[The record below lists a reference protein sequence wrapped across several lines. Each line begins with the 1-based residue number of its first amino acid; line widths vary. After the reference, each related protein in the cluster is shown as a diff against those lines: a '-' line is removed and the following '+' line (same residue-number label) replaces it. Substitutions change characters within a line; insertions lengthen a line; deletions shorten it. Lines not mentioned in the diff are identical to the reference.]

1 MHINNAR
8 PRAIFQAH
16 EPSHCDDASV
26 PAWAAGCRRSP
37 RRAPE
42 ECAVQGDDGVL
53 PRHPLRRHHTA
64 NATSAVTAQ
73 PTLLSRSASVND
85 TYFGEV
91 VVFDDPVTAG
101 PSLASEEVA
110 RAQGFFFYDGKVVP
124 NAWFAFT
131 LVFNSTAHRG
141 TLNLMGADPV
151 LEKTRDLSVVG
162 GTGDFFMARGV
173 ATLRTDNIQG
183 LYYFRLQMDI
193 KLYDCYDV

>member
-1 MHINNAR
+1 MQVLAPSSKLVNLATVTLLLLVLQY
-8 PRAIFQAH
+8 ADVAH
-16 EPSHCDDASV
+16 
-26 PAWAAGCRRSP
+26 AGRQQRST
-37 RRAPE
+37 APCKE
-42 ECAVQGDDGVL
+42 MTVYHHNILYDGTN
-53 PRHPLRRHHTA
+53 TA
-64 NATSAVTAQ
+64 NATSAVAAQ
-73 PTLLSRSASVND
+73 PTLLSRSVSVND

-101 PSLASEEVA
+101 PELSSEEVA

-124 NAWFAFT
+124 NAWFAFS

-141 TLNLMGADPV
+141 TLNLMGADPMM
-151 LEKTRDLSVVG
+151 EKTRDLSVVG

-173 ATLRTDNIQG
+173 ATLRTDNVQG